1 MCAQTRCCSNQLIV
15 MRWCMHLPS
24 RAATVALYIAA
35 IVGPCS
41 AQEWTETSIIQKFL
55 DQNPMAREARARVAI
70 AQAEARGRILY
81 ANPSFNYT
89 REGAGLTEF
98 FQAEQAIPING
109 RLKLLR
115 QAGDSALRATEA
127 EGAFDIW
134 QARASLRL
142 AFYEVL
148 AAQERQAVYATG
160 LKEIEDVIRVLRDRE
175 REGEGSKFDRLR
187 TERERAELLAE
198 LGLVQAETE
207 LVRSRML
214 AFLPADIQIASVSGA
229 IETPLGALPA
239 AEMVRRALGA
249 REDYRA
255 EQRRLEQFRL
265 EERAADR
272 LKIPEPVLNAGFKR
286 ADIGQNRIAN
296 GGVVSITIPLPL
308 FNKGQAEVAR
318 YSAEQERISARL
330 QILTQRIR
338 AAVEGTVRA
347 LNVRVQARDRYRQEL
362 ADSGPELIK
371 IATVAYQEGE
381 IGILQLLDAY
391 RSQRQAQ
398 LRMLD
403 IQAAVKEAQIELE
416 RVVGE
421 ELGK

>member
-1 MCAQTRCCSNQLIV
+1 
-15 MRWCMHLPS
+15 MHLPN
-24 RAATVALYIAA
+24 RAATSLLYVAALS
-35 IVGPCS
+35 GLCS
-41 AQEWTETSIIQKFL
+41 AQEWTETSVVQKFL
-55 DQNPMAREARARVAI
+55 EQSPYAREARARAAI
-70 AQAEARGRILY
+70 AQAEAKGRSLY
-81 ANPSFNYT
+81 ANPSFNYS

-115 QAGDSALRATEA
+115 QAGDSAVRATEA

-134 QARASLRL
+134 QARTALRL
-142 AFYEVL
+142 AFYQL
-148 AAQERQAVYATG
+148 LGAQERERVYSIG
-160 LKEIEDVIRVLRDRE
+160 LKEIENVIRVLRDRE
-175 REGEGSKFDRLR
+175 REGEGSKFDRMR

-198 LGLVQAETE
+198 LALVQAEME
-207 LVRSRML
+207 LERSRL
-214 AFLPADIQIASVSGA
+214 IAFLPPATQIAAVSGQ
-229 IETPLGALPA
+229 IETILGPLDGTAL
-239 AEMVRRALGA
+239 VQRAMGA
-249 REDYRA
+249 REDFRA

-286 ADIGQNRIAN
+286 ADVGQNNIAN
-296 GGVVSITIPLPL
+296 GAVVGVTIPLPL

-330 QILTQRIR
+330 QILTQQIR

-347 LNVRVQARDRYRQEL
+347 FNVRVQARDRYRQQL

>member
-1 MCAQTRCCSNQLIV
+1 
-15 MRWCMHLPS
+15 MHLPK
-24 RAATVALYIAA
+24 RAATSLLYVAALS
-35 IVGPCS
+35 GLCS
-41 AQEWTETSIIQKFL
+41 AQEWTETSVVQKFL
-55 DQNPMAREARARVAI
+55 EQSPYAREARARAAI
-70 AQAEARGRILY
+70 AQAEAKGRSLY

-115 QAGDSALRATEA
+115 QAGDSAVRATEA

-134 QARASLRL
+134 QARTSLRL
-142 AFYEVL
+142 AFYQLL
-148 AAQERQAVYATG
+148 AAQERERVYSTG
-160 LKEIEDVIRVLRDRE
+160 LKEIESVIRVLRDRE
-175 REGEGSKFDRLR
+175 REGEGSKFDRMR

-198 LGLVQAETE
+198 IALVQAEME
-207 LVRSRML
+207 LERSRL
-214 AFLPADIQIASVSGA
+214 VAFLPPATQIATVAGQ
-229 IETPLGALPA
+229 IETILGALDGA
-239 AEMVRRALGA
+239 ALLQRAMSA
-249 REDYRA
+249 REDFRA

-286 ADIGQNRIAN
+286 ADVGQNNIAN
-296 GGVVSITIPLPL
+296 GAVVGVTIPLPL

-330 QILTQRIR
+330 QILSQRIR

-347 LNVRVQARDRYRQEL
+347 FNVRVQARDRYRQEL
-362 ADSGPELIK
+362 AGSGPELIK

-403 IQAAVKEAQIELE
+403 IQAAVKAAQVELE

>member
-1 MCAQTRCCSNQLIV
+1 
-15 MRWCMHLPS
+15 MHLPN
-24 RAATVALYIAA
+24 RAATSLLCVAALS
-35 IVGPCS
+35 GLCS
-41 AQEWTETSIIQKFL
+41 AQEWTETSVVQKFL
-55 DQNPMAREARARVAI
+55 EQSPYAREARARAAI
-70 AQAEARGRILY
+70 AQAEAKGRSLY

-115 QAGDSALRATEA
+115 QAGDSAVRATEA

-134 QARASLRL
+134 QARTSLRL
-142 AFYEVL
+142 TFYQLL
-148 AAQERQAVYATG
+148 AAQERERVYSTG
-160 LKEIEDVIRVLRDRE
+160 LKEIENVIRVLRDRE
-175 REGEGSKFDRLR
+175 REGEGSKFDRMR

-198 LGLVQAETE
+198 LA
-207 LVRSRML
+207 LVRAEMELERSRL
-214 AFLPADIQIASVSGA
+214 VAFLPPATEIATVAGQ
-229 IETPLGALPA
+229 IETVLGPLDGTAL
-239 AEMVRRALGA
+239 VQRAMGA
-249 REDYRA
+249 REDFRA

-272 LKIPEPVLNAGFKR
+272 LKIPEPLLNAGFKR
-286 ADIGQNRIAN
+286 ADVGQNRIAN
-296 GGVVSITIPLPL
+296 GGVVGVTVPLPL

-347 LNVRVQARDRYRQEL
+347 FNVRVQARDRYRQEL
-362 ADSGPELIK
+362 ADSGPELIR

-381 IGILQLLDAY
+381 IGVLQLLDAY

>member
-1 MCAQTRCCSNQLIV
+1 
-15 MRWCMHLPS
+15 MHLPN
-24 RAATVALYIAA
+24 RAATSLLYMAALA
-35 IVGPCS
+35 GLCP
-41 AQEWTETSIIQKFL
+41 AQEWTESSVVQKFL
-55 DQNPMAREARARVAI
+55 EQSPYAREARARAAI
-70 AQAEARGRILY
+70 AQAEAKGRSLY
-81 ANPSFNYT
+81 ANPSFNYS

-115 QAGDSALRATEA
+115 QAGDSAVRATEA

-134 QARASLRL
+134 QARTSLRL
-142 AFYEVL
+142 AFYQLL
-148 AAQERQAVYATG
+148 AAQERERVYSTG
-160 LKEIEDVIRVLRDRE
+160 LKEIENVIRVLRDRE
-175 REGEGSKFDRLR
+175 REGEGSKFDRIR

-198 LGLVQAETE
+198 LALVQAEME
-207 LVRSRML
+207 LERSRL
-214 AFLPADIQIASVSGA
+214 VAFLPPATEIATVAGQ
-229 IETPLGALPA
+229 IETILGALDGTA
-239 AEMVRRALGA
+239 LVQRAMGA
-249 REDYRA
+249 REDFRA

-286 ADIGQNRIAN
+286 ADVGQNRIAN
-296 GGVVSITIPLPL
+296 GGVVGVTIPLPL

-347 LNVRVQARDRYRQEL
+347 FNVRVQARDRYRQEL

>member
-1 MCAQTRCCSNQLIV
+1 
-15 MRWCMHLPS
+15 MHLPN

-41 AQEWTETSIIQKFL
+41 AQEWTETSIVQKFL
-55 DQNPMAREARARVAI
+55 DQNPIAREARARVAI
-70 AQAEARGRILY
+70 AQAEARGRTLY
-81 ANPSFNYT
+81 ANPSFNYS

-98 FQAEQAIPING
+98 VQAEQAIPING

-148 AAQERQAVYATG
+148 AAQERKAVYATG
-160 LKEIEDVIRVLRDRE
+160 LKEIENVIRVLRDRE

-214 AFLPADIQIASVSGA
+214 AFLPSDIQIASVSGA
-229 IETPLGALPA
+229 IETPLGALAAA
-239 AEMVRRALGA
+239 AELVRRALGA

-286 ADIGQNRIAN
+286 ADAGQNRIAN
-296 GGVVSITIPLPL
+296 GGVVGVTIPLPL

-347 LNVRVQARDRYRQEL
+347 FNVRVQARDRYRQEL

-371 IATVAYQEGE
+371 IATIAYQEGE

-391 RSQRQAQ
+391 RSQRLAQ

>member
-1 MCAQTRCCSNQLIV
+1 
-15 MRWCMHLPS
+15 MHLPN
-24 RAATVALYIAA
+24 RAATSLLCVAALS
-35 IVGPCS
+35 GLCS
-41 AQEWTETSIIQKFL
+41 AQEWTETSVVQKFL
-55 DQNPMAREARARVAI
+55 EQSPYAREARARAAI
-70 AQAEARGRILY
+70 AQAEAKGRSLY

-115 QAGDSALRATEA
+115 QAGDSAVRATEA

-134 QARASLRL
+134 QARTALRL
-142 AFYEVL
+142 AFYQL
-148 AAQERQAVYATG
+148 LGAQERERVYSIG
-160 LKEIEDVIRVLRDRE
+160 LKEIENVIRVLRDRE
-175 REGEGSKFDRLR
+175 REGEGSKFDRMR

-198 LGLVQAETE
+198 LALVQAEME
-207 LVRSRML
+207 LERSRL
-214 AFLPADIQIASVSGA
+214 IAFLPPATQIAAVSGQ
-229 IETPLGALPA
+229 IETILGPLDGAAL
-239 AEMVRRALGA
+239 VQRAMGA
-249 REDYRA
+249 REDFRA

-286 ADIGQNRIAN
+286 ADVGQNRIEN
-296 GGVVSITIPLPL
+296 GGVVGVTIPLPL

-347 LNVRVQARDRYRQEL
+347 FDVRVQARDRYRQEL

>member
-1 MCAQTRCCSNQLIV
+1 
-15 MRWCMHLPS
+15 MHLPN
-24 RAATVALYIAA
+24 RAATSLLYIAA
-35 IVGPCS
+35 LAGLCP
-41 AQEWTETSIIQKFL
+41 AQEWTESSVVQKFL
-55 DQNPMAREARARVAI
+55 EQSPYAREVRARAAI
-70 AQAEARGRILY
+70 AQAEAKGRSLY

-115 QAGDSALRATEA
+115 QAGDSAVRATEA

-134 QARASLRL
+134 QARTSLRL
-142 AFYEVL
+142 AFYQLL
-148 AAQERQAVYATG
+148 AAQERERIYSAG
-160 LKEIEDVIRVLRDRE
+160 LKEIENVILVLRDRE
-175 REGEGSKFDRLR
+175 REGEGSKFDRIR
-187 TERERAELLAE
+187 AERERAELLAE
-198 LGLVQAETE
+198 LALVQAEME
-207 LVRSRML
+207 LERSRL
-214 AFLPADIQIASVSGA
+214 VAFLPPATEIATVAGQ
-229 IETPLGALPA
+229 IETILGALDGTA
-239 AEMVRRALGA
+239 LVQRAMGA
-249 REDYRA
+249 REDFRA

-272 LKIPEPVLNAGFKR
+272 LKIPEPMLNAGFKR
-286 ADIGQNRIAN
+286 ADVGQNRIAN
-296 GGVVSITIPLPL
+296 GGVVGVTIPLPL

-347 LNVRVQARDRYRQEL
+347 FNVRVQARDRYRQEL

-398 LRMLD
+398 LRMLN

>member
-1 MCAQTRCCSNQLIV
+1 
-15 MRWCMHLPS
+15 MHLPN
-24 RAATVALYIAA
+24 RVATSVLSVSALACLC
-35 IVGPCS
+35 P
-41 AQEWTETSIIQKFL
+41 AQEWTESSVVNKFL
-55 DQNPMAREARARVAI
+55 DQSPYARDARARAAI
-70 AQAEARGRILY
+70 TQAEARGRTFY
-81 ANPSFNYT
+81 SNPSLSYS

-98 FQAEQAIPING
+98 FQAEQTLPVSG

-115 QAGDSALRATEA
+115 QAGDSAIRATEA

-134 QARASLRL
+134 QARTSLRL
-142 AFYEVL
+142 AFYQAL
-148 AAQERQAVYATG
+148 ATQEREAVYAGG
-160 LKEIEDVIRVLRDRE
+160 LREIESVIQVLRDRE

-198 LGLVQAETE
+198 LA
-207 LVRSRML
+207 LVRAEAELERSRIV
-214 AFLPADIQIASVSGA
+214 AFLPPNTQIAAVVGQL
-229 IETPLGALPA
+229 ETTLAALDHTA
-239 AEMVRRALGA
+239 LVERAMNA

-255 EQRRLEQFRL
+255 EQRRLEQFRW

-272 LKIPEPVLNAGFKR
+272 LKVPEPVVNAGFKR
-286 ADIGQNRIAN
+286 ANVGLNRIAV
-296 GGVVSITIPLPL
+296 GGAVGVTLPLPL

-318 YSAEQERISARL
+318 YSAEQERTSARM
-330 QILTQRIR
+330 QILGQRIR
-338 AAVEGTVRA
+338 AAVEGTARAFNVRA
-347 LNVRVQARDRYRQEL
+347 EARDRYRQEL
-362 ADSGPELIK
+362 SGSGPELVR

-391 RSQRQAQ
+391 RTQRQAQ
-398 LRMLD
+398 LRMLE

>member
-1 MCAQTRCCSNQLIV
+1 
-15 MRWCMHLPS
+15 MHLPS
-24 RAATVALYIAA
+24 RAATSLLCVAALA
-35 IVGPCS
+35 GLSS
-41 AQEWTETSIIQKFL
+41 AQEWTETSVVQKFL
-55 DQNPMAREARARVAI
+55 EQSPYAREARARAAI
-70 AQAEARGRILY
+70 AQAEAKGRTLY
-81 ANPSFNYT
+81 VNPNFNYT

-115 QAGDSALRATEA
+115 QAGDSAVRATEA
-127 EGAFDIW
+127 EGAFDVW
-134 QARASLRL
+134 QARTALRL
-142 AFYEVL
+142 AFYQL
-148 AAQERQAVYATG
+148 LGAQERERVYSIG
-160 LKEIEDVIRVLRDRE
+160 LKEIENVIRVLRDRE
-175 REGEGSKFDRLR
+175 REGEGSKFDRIR

-198 LGLVQAETE
+198 LALVQAEME
-207 LVRSRML
+207 LERSRL
-214 AFLPADIQIASVSGA
+214 VAFLPPATEIATVAGQ
-229 IETPLGALPA
+229 IETILGPLDGTAL
-239 AEMVRRALGA
+239 VQRAMGA
-249 REDYRA
+249 REDFRA

-286 ADIGQNRIAN
+286 ADVGQNRIAN
-296 GGVVSITIPLPL
+296 GGVVGVTIPLPL

-347 LNVRVQARDRYRQEL
+347 FNVRVQARDRYRQEL

>member
-1 MCAQTRCCSNQLIV
+1 
-15 MRWCMHLPS
+15 MHLPK
-24 RAATVALYIAA
+24 RAATSLLYLAALA
-35 IVGPCS
+35 GLCS
-41 AQEWTETSIIQKFL
+41 AQEWTETSVVQKFL
-55 DQNPMAREARARVAI
+55 EQSPYAREARARAAI
-70 AQAEARGRILY
+70 AQAEAKGRSLY

-115 QAGDSALRATEA
+115 QAGDSAVRATEA

-134 QARASLRL
+134 QARTSLRL
-142 AFYEVL
+142 AFYQLL
-148 AAQERQAVYATG
+148 AAQERERVYSTG
-160 LKEIEDVIRVLRDRE
+160 LKELENVIRVLRDRE

-198 LGLVQAETE
+198 LALVQAEME
-207 LVRSRML
+207 LERSRL
-214 AFLPADIQIASVSGA
+214 IAFLPPATQIAAVAGQ
-229 IETPLGALPA
+229 IETILGPLDGTAL
-239 AEMVRRALGA
+239 VQRAMGA
-249 REDYRA
+249 REDFRA

-286 ADIGQNRIAN
+286 ADVGQNRIAN
-296 GGVVSITIPLPL
+296 GGVVGVTVPLPL

-318 YSAEQERISARL
+318 YSAEQERISARM

-347 LNVRVQARDRYRQEL
+347 FNVRVQARDRYRREL

>member
-1 MCAQTRCCSNQLIV
+1 M
-15 MRWCMHLPS
+15 
-24 RAATVALYIAA
+24 
-35 IVGPCS
+35 
-41 AQEWTETSIIQKFL
+41 
-55 DQNPMAREARARVAI
+55 
-70 AQAEARGRILY
+70 
-81 ANPSFNYT
+81 
-89 REGAGLTEF
+89 
-98 FQAEQAIPING
+98 
-109 RLKLLR
+109 
-115 QAGDSALRATEA
+115 
-127 EGAFDIW
+127 
-134 QARASLRL
+134 
-142 AFYEVL
+142 
-148 AAQERQAVYATG
+148 
-160 LKEIEDVIRVLRDRE
+160 
-175 REGEGSKFDRLR
+175 R

-198 LGLVQAETE
+198 LALVQAEME
-207 LVRSRML
+207 LERSRL
-214 AFLPADIQIASVSGA
+214 IAFLPPATQIAAVSGQ
-229 IETPLGALPA
+229 IETILGPLDGTAL
-239 AEMVRRALGA
+239 VQRAMGA
-249 REDYRA
+249 REDFRA

-286 ADIGQNRIAN
+286 ADVGQNNIAN
-296 GGVVSITIPLPL
+296 GAVVGVTIPLPL

-338 AAVEGTVRA
+338 AAVEGIVRA
-347 LNVRVQARDRYRQEL
+347 FNVRVQARDRYRQEL
-362 ADSGPELIK
+362 ADSGPELIR

>member
-1 MCAQTRCCSNQLIV
+1 
-15 MRWCMHLPS
+15 MHLPK
-24 RAATVALYIAA
+24 RAATSLLYVAALS
-35 IVGPCS
+35 GLCS
-41 AQEWTETSIIQKFL
+41 AQEWTETSVVQKFL
-55 DQNPMAREARARVAI
+55 EQSPYAREARARAAI
-70 AQAEARGRILY
+70 AQAEAKGRSLY

-115 QAGDSALRATEA
+115 QAGDSAVRATEA

-134 QARASLRL
+134 QARTALRL
-142 AFYEVL
+142 AFYQL
-148 AAQERQAVYATG
+148 LGAQERERVYSIG
-160 LKEIEDVIRVLRDRE
+160 LKEIENVIRVLRDRE
-175 REGEGSKFDRLR
+175 REGEGSKFDRMR

-198 LGLVQAETE
+198 LALVQAEME
-207 LVRSRML
+207 LERSRL
-214 AFLPADIQIASVSGA
+214 IAFLPPATQIAAVSGQ
-229 IETPLGALPA
+229 IETILGPLDGTAL
-239 AEMVRRALGA
+239 VQRAMGA
-249 REDYRA
+249 REDFRA

-286 ADIGQNRIAN
+286 ADVGQNNIAN
-296 GGVVSITIPLPL
+296 GAVVGVTIPLPL

-330 QILTQRIR
+330 QILTQQIR

-347 LNVRVQARDRYRQEL
+347 FNVRVQARDRYRQEL
-362 ADSGPELIK
+362 ADSGPELIR

>member
-1 MCAQTRCCSNQLIV
+1 
-15 MRWCMHLPS
+15 MHLPN
-24 RAATVALYIAA
+24 RAATSLLCVAALS
-35 IVGPCS
+35 GLCS
-41 AQEWTETSIIQKFL
+41 AQEWTETSVVQKFL
-55 DQNPMAREARARVAI
+55 EQNPYAREARARAAI
-70 AQAEARGRILY
+70 AQAEAKGRSLY

-115 QAGDSALRATEA
+115 QAGDSAVRATEA

-134 QARASLRL
+134 QARTSLRL
-142 AFYEVL
+142 TFYQLL
-148 AAQERQAVYATG
+148 AAQERERVYSTG
-160 LKEIEDVIRVLRDRE
+160 LKEIENVIRVLRDRE
-175 REGEGSKFDRLR
+175 REGEGSKFDRMR

-198 LGLVQAETE
+198 LA
-207 LVRSRML
+207 LVRAEMELERSRL
-214 AFLPADIQIASVSGA
+214 VAFLPPATGIATVAGQ
-229 IETPLGALPA
+229 IETVLGPLDGTTL
-239 AEMVRRALGA
+239 VQRAMGA
-249 REDYRA
+249 REDFRA

-272 LKIPEPVLNAGFKR
+272 LKIPEPLLNAGFKR
-286 ADIGQNRIAN
+286 ADVGQNRIAN
-296 GGVVSITIPLPL
+296 GGVVGVTVPLPL

-347 LNVRVQARDRYRQEL
+347 FNVRVQARDRYRQEL
-362 ADSGPELIK
+362 ADSGPELIR

-381 IGILQLLDAY
+381 IGVLQLLDAY

>member
-1 MCAQTRCCSNQLIV
+1 
-15 MRWCMHLPS
+15 MHLPN
-24 RAATVALYIAA
+24 RAATSLLYMAALA
-35 IVGPCS
+35 GLCP
-41 AQEWTETSIIQKFL
+41 AQEWTETSVVQKFL
-55 DQNPMAREARARVAI
+55 EQSPYAREARARAAI
-70 AQAEARGRILY
+70 AQAEAKGRSLY
-81 ANPSFNYT
+81 ANPSFNYS

-115 QAGDSALRATEA
+115 QAGDSAVRATEA

-134 QARASLRL
+134 QARTSLRL
-142 AFYEVL
+142 AFYQLL
-148 AAQERQAVYATG
+148 AAQERERVYSIG
-160 LKEIEDVIRVLRDRE
+160 LKEIENVIRVLGDRE
-175 REGEGSKFDRLR
+175 REGEGSKFDRMR

-198 LGLVQAETE
+198 LALVRAEMELERSRLVAFLPPATEIATVAGQIETILGPLDGTE
-207 LVRSRML
+207 LV
-214 AFLPADIQIASVSGA
+214 Q
-229 IETPLGALPA
+229 
-239 AEMVRRALGA
+239 RAMGA
-249 REDYRA
+249 REDFRA

-286 ADIGQNRIAN
+286 ADVGQNRIAN
-296 GGVVSITIPLPL
+296 GGVVGVTIPLPL

-347 LNVRVQARDRYRQEL
+347 FNVRVQARDRYRQEL

>member
-1 MCAQTRCCSNQLIV
+1 
-15 MRWCMHLPS
+15 MHLPN
-24 RAATVALYIAA
+24 RAATSLLCVAALS
-35 IVGPCS
+35 GLCS
-41 AQEWTETSIIQKFL
+41 AQEWTETSVVQKFL
-55 DQNPMAREARARVAI
+55 EQSPYAREARARAAI
-70 AQAEARGRILY
+70 AQAEAKGRSLY
-81 ANPSFNYT
+81 GNPSFNYS

-115 QAGDSALRATEA
+115 QAGDSAVRATEA

-134 QARASLRL
+134 QARTSLRL
-142 AFYEVL
+142 TFYQLL
-148 AAQERQAVYATG
+148 AAQERERVYSTG
-160 LKEIEDVIRVLRDRE
+160 LKEIENVVRVLRDRE
-175 REGEGSKFDRLR
+175 REGEGSKFDRMR

-198 LGLVQAETE
+198 LA
-207 LVRSRML
+207 LVRAEMELERSRL
-214 AFLPADIQIASVSGA
+214 VAFLPPATEIATVAGQ
-229 IETPLGALPA
+229 IETVLGPLDGTTL
-239 AEMVRRALGA
+239 VQRAMGA
-249 REDYRA
+249 REDFRA

-272 LKIPEPVLNAGFKR
+272 LKIPEPLLNAGFKR
-286 ADIGQNRIAN
+286 ADVGQNRIAN
-296 GGVVSITIPLPL
+296 GGVVGVTVPLPL

-347 LNVRVQARDRYRQEL
+347 FNVRVQARDRYRQEL
-362 ADSGPELIK
+362 ADSGPELIR

-381 IGILQLLDAY
+381 IGVLQLLDAY